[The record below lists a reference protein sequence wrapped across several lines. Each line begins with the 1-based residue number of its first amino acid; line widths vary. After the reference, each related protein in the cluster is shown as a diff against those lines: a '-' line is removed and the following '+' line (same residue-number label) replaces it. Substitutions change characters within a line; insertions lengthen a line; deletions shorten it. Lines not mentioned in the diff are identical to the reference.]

1 MYSTFYKANN
11 NFEKNIT
18 NMIIADFIGQLRG
31 WWDNYLSESQ
41 LMAILNA
48 VKDESGMISNIVY
61 TLVLTIIGHFSG
73 R

>member
-18 NMIIADFIGQLRG
+18 NMIIADIIGQLRG